1 MTDDELFEL
10 FTLIDT
16 LGVKPHD
23 KADAIKRLEKKGFL
37 ARKPGHGIEL
47 TPAAM
52 AALGKMRMV

>member
-1 MTDDELFEL
+1 MTDNELFEL

-16 LGVKPHD
+16 LGVKPYD

-37 ARKPGHGIEL
+37 ARTKERGIVL